1 MSDKETVNSSPNIED
16 AELVR
21 KLRGGEP
28 DAVLELYN
36 AYFDRIY
43 SLVFNQVAK
52 DRDAAQDI
60 VQETFIAALKSA
72 GRFRCQSKVYTWLC
86 SIANKKVAD
95 FYRCQKRDAK
105 YRRKYQNS
113 YAVELTPTSGGET
126 LAFSMLGPEKTTK
139 AIQQALSNLPLHY
152 RQVLLLKY
160 IEEMPVL
167 EISLIMK
174 RSPKSIKG
182 LLTRAR
188 KDLRAKLINQE

>member
-1 MSDKETVNSSPNIED
+1 MVDSSPNTEN

-21 KLRGGEP
+21 KLRRGEP
-28 DAVLELYN
+28 AAVLELYN

-60 VQETFIAALKSA
+60 VQETFLAALKSVS
-72 GRFRCQSKVYTWLC
+72 RFRRQSKVYTWLC

-95 FYRCQKRDAK
+95 FYRRQKREAK

-113 YAVELTPTSGGET
+113 HAVELAQTYESEP
-126 LAFSMLGPEKTTK
+126 LVLGTVESEKTRR
-139 AIQQALSNLPLHY
+139 AVQEMLSSLPLHY

-160 IEEMPVL
+160 VEEMPVL
-167 EISLIMK
+167 EISLIMN
-174 RSPKSIKG
+174 RSPKSVEG

-188 KDLRAKLINQE
+188 KELRAKLTAQGEG

>member
-1 MSDKETVNSSPNIED
+1 MTDSSSNTEE

-21 KLRGGEP
+21 KLRHGES
-28 DAVLELYN
+28 DAVSELYST
-36 AYFDRIY
+36 YFDRVY
-43 SLVFNQVAK
+43 SLVFYQLAR

-95 FYRCQKRDAK
+95 FYRRRKRDAK
-105 YRRKYQNS
+105 YQSKYQNS
-113 YAVELTPTSGGET
+113 YALELTQTCGSET
-126 LAFSMLGPEKTTK
+126 VDFSMLGPEK
-139 AIQQALSNLPLHY
+139 AIKTVEQALSNLPFHY

-160 IEEMPVL
+160 VEEMPVL

-174 RSPKSIKG
+174 RSPKSIEG